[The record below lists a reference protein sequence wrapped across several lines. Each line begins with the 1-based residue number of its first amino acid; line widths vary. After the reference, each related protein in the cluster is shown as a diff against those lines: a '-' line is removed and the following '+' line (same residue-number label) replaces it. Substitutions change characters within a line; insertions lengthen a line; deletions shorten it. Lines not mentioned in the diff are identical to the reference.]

1 MTPTAMTLT
10 PTPTPTPIPVE
21 LEDEWKG
28 VLDPQ
33 RRRTLQNRLNQRAH
47 RRRLKAAKLA
57 KVSDGSALE
66 SKSRAKLPAKSPA
79 PAKKTSDRRTTSID
93 RDHAQDEQSLPSRI
107 SQSPSATSVAVT
119 HPSASTPSPPP
130 SHSSPS
136 SSTNQITFIE
146 LDHFKI
152 LGPSASNC
160 RRALHQLESF
170 YRGEIAAGSLRTE
183 LLLGL
188 TRLNF
193 LRALHVNID
202 VLGYSAAEMHDDAQ
216 SPFGVPSAA
225 KPGYSDV
232 EKLPVAL
239 RPTVVQLST
248 PHHPW
253 LDLIPFP
260 QLRDNL
266 ILLGESL
273 DDTQLCFDMS
283 GRGTAAG
290 VPDNR
295 LGNAGGETGVIVWR
309 DPWDPSGWEVTETFL
324 RRWGWVLR
332 DCTEVMRVTDRWR
345 RVRGEPGLF
354 RERVGEV

>member
-1 MTPTAMTLT
+1 MMTPTAMALT
-10 PTPTPTPIPVE
+10 PTVTPIPVE

-57 KVSDGSALE
+57 KVSNESAPE
-66 SKSRAKLPAKSPA
+66 SKSSAKSPVKS
-79 PAKKTSDRRTTSID
+79 PAKKTSDRPTTPAD
-93 RDHAQDEQSLPSRI
+93 RDHAQGDHSPASHTSHSR
-107 SQSPSATSVAVT
+107 SATSVAVT

-130 SHSSPS
+130 PSHSSAS

-146 LDHFKI
+146 LDRFKI
-152 LGPSASNC
+152 LGPSAPNC
-160 RRALHQLESF
+160 RRALYQLESF
-170 YRGEIAAGSLRTE
+170 YRAEIAAGSLRTE

-239 RPTVVQLST
+239 RPTAVQLST

-266 ILLGESL
+266 ILIGDAL

-290 VPDNR
+290 VPDKR
-295 LGNAGGETGVIVWR
+295 LGDAGGETGVIVWR

-324 RRWGWVLR
+324 RRCGWVLI
-332 DCTEVMRVTDRWR
+332 DCTEVFRAADRWR

-354 RERVGEV
+354 REQAGQV

>member
-1 MTPTAMTLT
+1 MT
-10 PTPTPTPIPVE
+10 PTPTSISLAPIALE
-21 LEDEWKG
+21 LGDEWKG

-57 KVSDGSALE
+57 KLSDEAPGD
-66 SKSRAKLPAKSPA
+66 KSSDLPSP
-79 PAKKTSDRRTTSID
+79 PVNRE
-93 RDHAQDEQSLPSRI
+93 HAQDNDNGSPVHNASK
-107 SQSPSATSVAVT
+107 SPSATSTSVAVT
-119 HPSASTPSPPP
+119 GTPAATFSPSPAPP
-130 SHSSPS
+130 HSSPS
-136 SSTNQITFIE
+136 TKQITFIE
-146 LDHFKI
+146 LDRFKI
-152 LGPSASNC
+152 LGPTAPKC
-160 RRALHQLESF
+160 RRALQHLESF
-170 YRGEIAAGSLRTE
+170 YRAEIAAGSLRTE

-193 LRALHVNID
+193 LRALHANID

-225 KPGYSDV
+225 KPGYSSV
-232 EKLPVAL
+232 ERLPVSL
-239 RPTVVQLST
+239 RPTPIQLST

-266 ILLGESL
+266 IRLGDAL

-283 GRGTAAG
+283 GRGSATG
-290 VPDNR
+290 VPDKR

-309 DPWDPSGWEVTETFL
+309 DPWDPSGWEVTETFW
-324 RRWGWVLR
+324 RRWHWVLR
-332 DCTEVMRVTDRWR
+332 DCTEVMRVTDSWR

-354 RERVGEV
+354 QHRVVDV